1 MSVTYD
7 YSEWDG
13 TQEFADLDPDDL
25 LAGLTDDLLAG
36 GDLDDALRRLLRS
49 GFRTADG
56 DQVAGLRDLLDQ
68 LRRRRQEMLAEGDP
82 DGRMAELTRQLDEIE
97 QDERAA
103 IDDLVE
109 DAGASGDERRRE
121 VTDDVATERRM
132 ALDLQPDD
140 PAGRISSL
148 QHYDFVS
155 SEARER
161 FEELVEE
168 LRREMA
174 DTFFEGASD
183 ALSNMN
189 PEQMQRMREAYDALN
204 RMLEQRERGEELDP
218 SFEEFMAEFGD
229 MFPGNPQNLDE
240 LLEQLAERMAAA
252 QAVWNSLSPE
262 QRAQLSQLM
271 EAVLEDMD
279 LRWQVERLA
288 ENLQRAF
295 PDAGWQQSYDFN
307 GEGPMS
313 LSRATDLATQLGQ
326 LDRMEEVLQSA
337 STPAALGEID
347 LDQVRQHMGED
358 AARAL
363 DRLANLTKSLADAG
377 LIEQQGGRIE
387 LTPRGVRRLGQKAL
401 ADLFG
406 QINKDR
412 IGDHSAV
419 LTGSGHDREETTKAY
434 EYGDPLN
441 LHLSTTVHNAVR
453 RGGSGVPV
461 RLTPEDFEVV
471 EVEALSRSATVLCVD
486 LSMSMPMRDNF
497 VPAKRMAMALQTLIS
512 SKFPRDYLGIIGFS
526 EVAREIRPDE
536 IPTAMWD
543 YVYGTNLQ
551 HALALLATP
560 ARPPARDQADHRGDR
575 RRAHGAHR
583 RLRRGDLQLP
593 AHPRDAAAHHGR
605 GHPLHAGGHR
615 DQHVRPRPPAHAL
628 PLRRADRPGQRR
640 PDLLH
645 DARRARRLRPGRLP
659 PAPPRAAPRRLGTPA
674 TGPKFL
680 SPPGGL
686 IAPEA
691 PVNWGYVHLSTPR
704 RRGPRHV
711 SFPESGFGPCTRT
724 GHWSKMS
731 DHIVVTT
738 AMPPVARR
746 GANQVPVDIVT
757 TLYGR
762 QERSWQLQANCMG
775 VDPDLFFPERGA
787 STREAKEVCRGC
799 VVREDCL
806 EYALANGEKFGIWG
820 GMSERE
826 RRRLRRARALAR
838 RDVASAS

>member
-1 MSVTYD
+1 MSARYD

-13 TQEFADLDPDDL
+13 TQQFADLDPDDL

-49 GFRTADG
+49 GFRNADG
-56 DQVAGLRDLLDQ
+56 EQVPGLRDMLDQ
-68 LRRRRQEMLAEGDP
+68 LRRRRAEMLAEGDP
-82 DGRMAELTRQLDEIE
+82 DGRMAELTRQLDDIE

-103 IDDLVE
+103 IDELVE
-109 DAGASGDERRRE
+109 DAHTSGDERRSE

-140 PAGRISSL
+140 PAGRVNSL

-155 SEARER
+155 SEAREK

-183 ALSNMN
+183 ALSNMDS
-189 PEQMQRMREAYDALN
+189 EQMQRMRDAYDALN
-204 RMLEQRERGEELDP
+204 QMLEQRERGDDLDP
-218 SFEEFMAEFGD
+218 TFEEFMAQFGD
-229 MFPGNPQNLDE
+229 MFPGNPENLDE

-252 QAVWNSLSPE
+252 QAVWNSMSPE
-262 QRAQLSQLM
+262 QQAQLRNLM
-271 EAVLEDMD
+271 DSVLEDMD

-288 ENLQRAF
+288 QNLQRAV
-295 PDAGWQQSYDFN
+295 PDAGWQKSYDFT
-307 GEGPMS
+307 GEGSMGMGQ
-313 LSRATDLATQLGQ
+313 ATDLATQLGQ

-377 LIEQQGGRIE
+377 LIEQHGGRIE
-387 LTPRGVRRLGQKAL
+387 LTPQGVRRLGQKAL

-412 IGDHSAV
+412 IGDHSA
-419 LTGSGHDREETTKAY
+419 LRTGTGHDREETTKAY

-461 RLTPEDFEVV
+461 RLTPDDFEVV
-471 EVEALSRSATVLCVD
+471 EVEALSRSATVLAVD

-512 SKFPRDYLGIIGFS
+512 SKFPRDYLGIVGFS

-536 IPTAMWD
+536 VPTAMWD

-551 HALALLATP
+551 HALALS
-560 ARPPARDQADHRGDR
+560 
-575 RRAHGAHR
+575 R
-583 RLRRGDLQLP
+583 RLL
-593 AHPRDAAAHHGR
+593 AHEHGTK
-605 GHPLHAGGHR
+605 
-615 DQHVRPRPPAHAL
+615 Q
-628 PLRRADRPGQRR
+628 
-640 PDLLH
+640 
-645 DARRARRLRPGRLP
+645 
-659 PAPPRAAPRRLGTPA
+659 
-674 TGPKFL
+674 
-680 SPPGGL
+680 
-686 IAPEA
+686 I
-691 PVNWGYVHLSTPR
+691 
-704 RRGPRHV
+704 
-711 SFPESGFGPCTRT
+711 
-724 GHWSKMS
+724 
-731 DHIVVTT
+731 IVVTDGEPT
-738 AMPPVARR
+738 AHIDDAGEVWFNYPPIPETLQRTMAEVIRCTRAGIVINTFALDLQRTHYPFVEQIARVNGGR
-746 GANQVPVDIVT
+746 TFYTTPDALGGYVLVDF
-757 TLYGR
+757 
-762 QERSWQLQANCMG
+762 LQH
-775 VDPDLFFPERGA
+775 
-787 STREAKEVCRGC
+787 
-799 VVREDCL
+799 
-806 EYALANGEKFGIWG
+806 
-820 GMSERE
+820 
-826 RRRLRRARALAR
+826 RRVLRPAG
-838 RDVASAS
+838 

>member
-1 MSVTYD
+1 MSARYD
-7 YSEWDG
+7 YSGWDG

-49 GFRTADG
+49 GFRNADG
-56 DQVAGLRDLLDQ
+56 EQVPGLRDMLDQ
-68 LRRRRQEMLAEGDP
+68 LRRRRAEMLAEGDP
-82 DGRMAELTRQLDEIE
+82 DGRMAELTAQLDEIE

-109 DAGASGDERRRE
+109 EAHGSGDQRRSE

-183 ALSNMN
+183 ALSNMDA
-189 PEQMQRMREAYDALN
+189 EQMQRMRDAYDALN
-204 RMLEQRERGEELDP
+204 QMLEQRERGDDLDP
-218 SFEEFMAEFGD
+218 SFEEFMAQYGD

-240 LLEQLAERMAAA
+240 LLQQLAERMAAA
-252 QAVWNSLSPE
+252 QAVWNSMSPE
-262 QRAQLSQLM
+262 QQAQLRNLM
-271 EAVLEDMD
+271 DSVLEDMD

-288 ENLQRAF
+288 QNLQRAV
-295 PDAGWQQSYDFN
+295 PDAGWQKSYDFN
-307 GEGPMS
+307 GEGPMGMS
-313 LSRATDLATQLGQ
+313 QATDLATQLGQ

-377 LIEQQGGRIE
+377 LIEQHGGRIE
-387 LTPRGVRRLGQKAL
+387 LTPQGVRRLGQKAL

-412 IGDHSAV
+412 IGDHSA
-419 LTGSGHDREETTKAY
+419 LRTGTGHDREETTKAY

-471 EVEALSRSATVLCVD
+471 EVEALSRSATVLAVD

-512 SKFPRDYLGIIGFS
+512 SKFPRDYLGIVGFS
-526 EVAREIRPDE
+526 EIAREIRPDE
-536 IPTAMWD
+536 VPTAMWD

-551 HALALLATP
+551 HTLALARRMLAHEHGTKQIIVVTDGEP
-560 ARPPARDQADHRGDR
+560 TAHIDDAGEVWFNYPPD
-575 RRAHGAHR
+575 
-583 RLRRGDLQLP
+583 
-593 AHPRDAAAHHGR
+593 PRDAAADHGR
-605 GHPLHAGGHR
+605 GHPLHPGRHR
-615 DQHVRPRPPAHAL
+615 DQHLRPRPPAHPL
-628 PLRRADRPGQRR
+628 PLRGADRPGQRR
-640 PDLLH
+640 PHLLH
-645 DARRARRLRPGRLP
+645 DTRRAGRLRAGRLP
-659 PAPPRAAPRRLGTPA
+659 PAPPRAPSGRIRPFGRARRPVLPRVGSADPRLPDLA
-674 TGPKFL
+674 FL
-680 SPPGGL
+680 
-686 IAPEA
+686 
-691 PVNWGYVHLSTPR
+691 R
-704 RRGPRHV
+704 RRGRFHPFR
-711 SFPESGFGPCTRT
+711 PLRGENLGESEASCTGGPKRAIDQGIRAGDSGCGRGPTR
-724 GHWSKMS
+724 
-731 DHIVVTT
+731 I
-738 AMPPVARR
+738 P
-746 GANQVPVDIVT
+746 
-757 TLYGR
+757 
-762 QERSWQLQANCMG
+762 
-775 VDPDLFFPERGA
+775 
-787 STREAKEVCRGC
+787 
-799 VVREDCL
+799 CL
-806 EYALANGEKFGIWG
+806 ETGF
-820 GMSERE
+820 SP
-826 RRRLRRARALAR
+826 LRMQGAW
-838 RDVASAS
+838 